1 MSRRV
6 LVRLALLASVT
17 AVPAVSAQAP
27 AALADSGFTA
37 TSAVLRVS
45 LWRYADGMQQAA
57 LADMRTHLVP
67 IWEAQKAAGIILD
80 YSTMTNTT
88 ASSKEDWQFGIV
100 FTYKNFAALDSLGPR
115 VAPITL
121 KHYGSAAARTA
132 ANDARAKM
140 RILVSSDLVNATSY
154 TRK

>member
-1 MSRRV
+1 MSRRF

-17 AVPAVSAQAP
+17 AVPTVSAQAP
-27 AALADSGFTA
+27 SALADSGFTA
-37 TSAVLRVS
+37 TSAVLRVT

-67 IWEAQKAAGIILD
+67 IWEAYKAAGIILD
-80 YSTMTNTT
+80 YSTMTNAT
-88 ASSKEDWQFGIV
+88 ASSKDDWQLGIV
-100 FTYKNFAALDSLGPR
+100 LTYKNFAALDSLAPR
-115 VAPITL
+115 QAPITL

-132 ANDARAKM
+132 ANEARAKL
-140 RILVSSDLVNATSY
+140 RVLVSSNLVNATSY